1 VTRVHEPLMQEL
13 LDEIVGGQYAPGAQL
28 PSEDGMS
35 RERNANKT
43 RVRAAVEDLRK
54 VGILDVRH
62 GVGQFVRPVQDWN
75 VLDPAVVAAI
85 LAVRRVD
92 LVREII
98 DCQAVLEPPAAALAA
113 ERATNESAAEL
124 ADRHEAVV
132 NAAGRTR
139 RRGLGLEH
147 PLVQAEIG
155 FHTALA
161 RMTANRPLQRMLTP
175 VTTAIALTRHELA
188 PGEEEALVRA
198 LRRTVKAVE
207 ARDPEAARK
216 SVEARVAAARRWL
229 KRAG

>member
-1 VTRVHEPLMQEL
+1 MHEL
-13 LDEIVGGQYAPGAQL
+13 LDEIVGGQYAPGARL

-62 GVGQFVRPVQDWN
+62 GVGQFVRPVDDWN
-75 VLDPAVVAAI
+75 VLDAAVVSAI
-85 LAVRRVD
+85 LAVRRLD

-113 ERATNESAAEL
+113 ERATDESAAGL
-124 ADRHEAVV
+124 VDRHKAVV
-132 NAAGRTR
+132 DAAGRTR
-139 RRGLGLEH
+139 RRGLGLDD
-147 PLVQAEIG
+147 PVVQAEIE
-155 FHTALA
+155 FHKALA
-161 RMTANRPLQRMLTP
+161 GMTANRPLQRMLTP

-188 PGEEEALVRA
+188 PGDDKALIRA
-198 LRRTVKAVE
+198 LRRTVKAIE
-207 ARDPEAARK
+207 ARDGAAARK